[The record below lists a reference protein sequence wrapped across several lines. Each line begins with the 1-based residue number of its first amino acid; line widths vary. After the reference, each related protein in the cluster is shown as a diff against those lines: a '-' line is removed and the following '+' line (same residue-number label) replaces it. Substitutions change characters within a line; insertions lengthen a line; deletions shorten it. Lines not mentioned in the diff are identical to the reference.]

1 MNYLKPKLECIPSEL
16 KSLNQWVC
24 WKLVDKGGPKP
35 TKIPVSP
42 LGTTAST
49 TNPASWSSFADAVEY
64 LELDEEVA
72 GLGIVLQ
79 NDLIGIDLD
88 KCRDPET
95 GKIEDWAW
103 DIITEI
109 NSYTEISPSGTGI
122 RIFATGQARETGK
135 RRSGQIE
142 IYDRYSPRYLTV
154 TGHRIGDHTTIQP
167 RKKKLERLVE
177 RVLGSTPVKTAPAP
191 VDSAGNY
198 AKTVDEF
205 LSLTQSASNWEKIS
219 KLWQGETADYD
230 GDDSA
235 ADLALCS
242 HLAFY
247 CGPNPEKIDELF
259 RQSGLYRDK
268 WERDDYR
275 DHTISRALEGK
286 AEFYQSAAPTNPEL
300 VELYQASKAVMVEK
314 EHSSAVIMATED
326 DIAAQ
331 IKEWKE
337 KKLVRV
343 RQAYTIA
350 ELDNL
355 PEISWQ
361 IEEHFPANS
370 FVVMYGASGSGKSFV
385 ALDMAL
391 SVATGVP
398 LYGRFQTKKGPVCY
412 IASEGGLGMR
422 YRIQAWCRE
431 KGVKPENFCLI
442 TDAFDLTGKGEALD
456 VIATCWDKLGCLP
469 QLIVVDT
476 LSRNFGAGDENG
488 AKDMV
493 CYCRSIDVLR
503 KWSNGTVI
511 SIHHSGHKECQRERG
526 HSKLRADADTMIS
539 VVRTEEGMVIKNIKQ
554 KDAEEFPAYTLTTQ
568 NVSLGDVSSMVLG
581 WGGTVKEQR
590 TTDKAS
596 AEIEKL
602 LPVLSA
608 LPGTID
614 KAMTKAEIM
623 DKTGLTDK
631 QVRLRL
637 DDGIKHKYVYN
648 HGECGKPA
656 RYWRSSGGNN
666 LVLNHTT
673 LPLA

>member
-1 MNYLKPKLECIPSEL
+1 M
-16 KSLNQWVC
+16 
-24 WKLVDKGGPKP
+24 
-35 TKIPVSP
+35 
-42 LGTTAST
+42 
-49 TNPASWSSFADAVEY
+49 
-64 LELDEEVA
+64 
-72 GLGIVLQ
+72 
-79 NDLIGIDLD
+79 
-88 KCRDPET
+88 
-95 GKIEDWAW
+95 
-103 DIITEI
+103 
-109 NSYTEISPSGTGI
+109 
-122 RIFATGQARETGK
+122 
-135 RRSGQIE
+135 
-142 IYDRYSPRYLTV
+142 
-154 TGHRIGDHTTIQP
+154 
-167 RKKKLERLVE
+167 
-177 RVLGSTPVKTAPAP
+177 
-191 VDSAGNY
+191 
-198 AKTVDEF
+198 
-205 LSLTQSASNWEKIS
+205 
-219 KLWQGETADYD
+219 
-230 GDDSA
+230 
-235 ADLALCS
+235 
-242 HLAFY
+242 
-247 CGPNPEKIDELF
+247 F

-268 WERDDYR
+268 WERDNYR
-275 DHTISRALEGK
+275 DRTISRALEGK
-286 AEFYQSAAPTNPEL
+286 TEFYQPPAPTNPEL
-300 VELYQASKAVMVEK
+300 VEIYEAMKPEIAKNEPPTATVK
-314 EHSSAVIMATED
+314 IATEE

-361 IEEHFPANS
+361 IEEHFPSNS

-456 VIATCWDKLGCLP
+456 VIATVWDKLGCLP

-488 AKDMV
+488 AKDMG
-493 CYCRSIDVLR
+493 CCCRSIDVLR
-503 KWSNGTVI
+503 KWSNGAVI
-511 SIHHSGHKECQRERG
+511 SIHHSGHKESQRERG

-539 VVRTEEGMVIKNIKQ
+539 VVRAEDGMVIKNIKQ

-568 NVSLGDVSSMVLG
+568 NVSLGDVSSLVLG
-581 WGGTVKEQR
+581 WGGTVREQW
-590 TTDKAS
+590 TTDRAS

-608 LPGTID
+608 LPGSLNDAITLRELE
-614 KAMTKAEIM
+614 T
-623 DKTGLTDK
+623 KTGMTYD
-631 QVRLRL
+631 QLRRRV
-637 DDGIKHKYVYN
+637 KEAETKKYVFAA
-648 HGECGKPA
+648 GENGKPA

-666 LVLNHTT
+666 LLLIHNT
-673 LPLA
+673 LA